1 MARSRENEGMAM
13 TSTAHQAAALRVRS
27 PLDAHDYQTNPVNPS
42 DSTTPDDTFWE
53 RRAVPLTIRLV
64 IYCGGV
70 GGGLLGGAAA
80 GVVVVY
86 AAISMKL
93 LSFQLLAAAY
103 VALGVGLIF
112 VVLCGC
118 CGICYSRRVVR
129 RRGTIKPPRPLG
141 AARDEFAAGPGF
153 SWAVAGWVSYGLTL
167 ALALLALES
176 STAQREQLSLFYT
189 IVSGQDLQPLP
200 ATYVGEACSAIR
212 RG

>member
-1 MARSRENEGMAM
+1 MMESGFTRLTFFGRGAGLAAFF
-13 TSTAHQAAALRVRS
+13 TAGLATFFVTDLTGRVTFLVDLVFAFAAAG
-27 PLDAHDYQTNPVNPS
+27 
-42 DSTTPDDTFWE
+42 
-53 RRAVPLTIRLV
+53 LV
-64 IYCGGV
+64 V
-70 GGGLLGGAAA
+70 VAFAAA